1 MIQKFYLWI
10 LSQKN
15 SKQGLKER
23 CVHPCPQKHC
33 SIATA
38 IAIVLGNSQEAK
50 ATQVSTEG

>member
-15 SKQGLKER
+15 SEQGLKER